1 MKQRIFDYITK
12 LLNMKENT
20 ILKKIELLVYVL
32 VLSILGTVFINR
44 FSSDITDFIS
54 LIIYNGKRF

>member
-1 MKQRIFDYITK
+1 MMQRIFDYITK

>member
-1 MKQRIFDYITK
+1 
-12 LLNMKENT
+12 MKENT
-20 ILKKIELLVYVL
+20 ILKKIELLVYIL

-44 FSSDITDFIS
+44 FSNDITDFLS